1 MLEEILACVAQVF
14 GTLTAASPFATA
26 ATNVQTRCA
35 SQAFQP
41 LFDLSVRG
49 RAGVRR
55 DWSSICQFLTLSEH
69 LISSRSRSRAALCP
83 VSRAVA
89 AEHSYRSAA
98 AVETVDQPFK
108 VCCQPS
114 NHLPFFHHHPFFP
127 HPIPPIHP
135 IHKMPNYKVRSYDD
149 AHGRWQLHL
158 CSRHR
163 AALSDGQA
171 VPRPETDSPLCH
183 PL

>member
-69 LISSRSRSRAALCP
+69 LISSRSRSRAAFALS
-83 VSRAVA
+83 VVQWLLSIATVRRRRGDR
-89 AEHSYRSAA
+89 RS
-98 AVETVDQPFK
+98 TFK